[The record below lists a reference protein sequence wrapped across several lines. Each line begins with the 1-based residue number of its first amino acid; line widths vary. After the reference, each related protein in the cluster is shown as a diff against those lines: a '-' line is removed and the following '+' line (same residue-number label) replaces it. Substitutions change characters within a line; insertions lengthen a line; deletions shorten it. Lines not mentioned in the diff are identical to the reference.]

1 MGVINQSMV
10 DESKKEEIIDDVFNG
25 DSKMTDLEPQLE
37 DQKLSNLRA
46 KLAEKNKLEESE
58 KSMPP
63 KIVERKTRSMKLG
76 IVGSGQAGSRLAE
89 TFYSL
94 GYDAVVINTAQQD
107 LEHISVPNENKLLL
121 DYGLGGAAKET
132 EIGHEAAQA
141 HKDQIT
147 ELVHSK
153 LSDCHMAIFCTSLG
167 GGSGAGSAETVID
180 VLGTLQ
186 VPLAVMTVLP
196 MSNEDAQTKSNALQT
211 LSKLAKACQNRQVN
225 NLIVVDNAKIESI
238 YTDVSQLEFFSVS
251 NKAIVEPIDVF
262 NTLSSMPSPVKA
274 LDSMEF
280 AKLFTD
286 GEGLTV
292 YGQMSVPNYQEETAI
307 AEAVVNNLNSNL
319 LSSGFNLKQSKY
331 VGVLIVAPKSVWDK
345 VPAASVNYAMAMV
358 NDLCG
363 TPKGVFKGIYTVDSK
378 DDVVKV
384 YSMFSGL
391 GLPEDRV
398 QQLKKET
405 QDHAAVTKSKDE
417 TRNLSLKLDTGV
429 EESVSTADKIRQK
442 IANKNSAFGKLTNK
456 TVIDRRK

>member
-37 DQKLSNLRA
+37 DQKLADLRA